1 MKIILPLDENK
12 QDVCITFGRSPYFLL
27 YENGQTTILENP
39 AAEAEGGAGP
49 KAAQFIVDQQADI
62 LITFRCGQNAADV
75 IQAAEI
81 KIYKAN
87 GKTYQENIQAFEQN
101 TLAELT
107 QFHAGFHGVQ

>member
-12 QDVCITFGRSPYFLL
+12 QDVCITFGRSPYFLI
-27 YENGQTTILENP
+27 YENGNETILENP

-49 KAAQFIVDQQADI
+49 KAAQFIVDQNADI
-62 LITFRCGQNAADV
+62 LITFRCGQNAAEV

-87 GKTYQENIQAFEQN
+87 GKTFQENIKAFEKDML
-101 TLAELT
+101 TELT
-107 QFHAGFHGVQ
+107 HFHAGYHGVK